1 MTEVVVVD
9 SSAVLAV
16 LQDEPGAEAARL
28 ALPQSVVSAINY
40 AEVIAKLV
48 ERGDSVDVAE
58 FLMAQLECEVIDVT
72 ADRALGAGRIHER
85 TRGRGISMGDRF
97 CLALAEELGLPVV
110 TGDRR
115 WKDLGLPLDVRL
127 IR

>member
-1 MTEVVVVD
+1 
-9 SSAVLAV
+9 
-16 LQDEPGAEAARL
+16 
-28 ALPQSVVSAINY
+28 
-40 AEVIAKLV
+40 
-48 ERGDSVDVAE
+48 VDVAE